1 MKIDDYEISLDRKFI
16 RQVSKNIY
24 LSDEQIDILN
34 KYNIDYHKYNDIK
47 MLIYAIEEVLNYCY
61 YDDLDFVSRE
71 ISEFD
76 YYHNIN
82 K

>member
-1 MKIDDYEISLDRKFI
+1 MKTDDYEISLNRKFM
-16 RQVSKNIY
+16 RRVFKDIY

-47 MLIYAIEEVLNYCY
+47 MLIYAIEELLNYCY
-61 YDDLDFVSRE
+61 YDDLDLVSRE

-76 YYHNIN
+76 YYHNTN